1 MLVLNTLHLVLTLVS
16 VRPYD
21 MHTDDNMRSCS
32 TCRSTSSPQPRPAL
46 SRSSLSRTSFLVLR
60 IVLLTILY
68 PPHCVTRLTA
78 ILVSRFLLDLQFA
91 NSEAVHLRSGS
102 EDASGGGGMDSA
114 HTTSSINFGRVV
126 GSIGSTILGS
136 LPEDS
141 DSDDKRSTDSCS
153 TEIAGNQHCATNG
166 LEQGGVGGFPVPR
179 VTRA

>member
-1 MLVLNTLHLVLTLVS
+1 M
-16 VRPYD
+16 
-21 MHTDDNMRSCS
+21 
-32 TCRSTSSPQPRPAL
+32 A
-46 SRSSLSRTSFLVLR
+46 
-60 IVLLTILY
+60 LLTMLY
-68 PPHCVTRLTA
+68 PLPYVARLTA

-102 EDASGGGGMDSA
+102 EDASGGGGMDST

-136 LPEDS
+136 PPEDE
-141 DSDDKRSTDSCS
+141 DSNDKRSTDSCS